1 VNDFTW
7 ISSPT
12 TGDGFTRPYNHAK
25 EAPAEA
31 MRTVY
36 LVTRHPD
43 VARLGPGLERFGY
56 SAPAIAP
63 DRLANEEGGI
73 TADVVVLDL
82 RDVPPAA
89 FNLLSESYAEAGIVL
104 IVLAAEEQ
112 FDRITADLA
121 VDDFS
126 IIPVNAVE
134 LARRIERALW
144 RRHGIDSENFVRCGA
159 LTLDLSNYRVTVGPE
174 SLVLTFKEYELL
186 RFLAMNAGRVF
197 TREQLL
203 NRVWGYD
210 YFGGARTV
218 DVHIRRIRSKIE
230 IHGHTFIETVRN
242 VGYRLVAEAR
252 DEER

>member
-1 VNDFTW
+1 
-7 ISSPT
+7 
-12 TGDGFTRPYNHAK
+12 
-25 EAPAEA
+25 
-31 MRTVY
+31 MRTVF

-43 VARLGPGLERFGY
+43 VSRLGPALERAGF

-63 DRLANEEGGI
+63 DKLASDDVVPR
-73 TADVVVLDL
+73 ADAVVLDL
-82 RDVPPAA
+82 RDIPPAA
-89 FNLLSESYAEAGIVL
+89 FTLLSSTYAEHGVAL
-104 IVLAAEEQ
+104 LALVPDDQLE
-112 FDRITADLA
+112 RITADLA
-121 VDDFS
+121 IDDFLVL
-126 IIPVNAVE
+126 PAGAGE

-144 RRHGIDSENFVRCGA
+144 RKHGIDSENFVRCGA
-159 LTLDLSNYRVTVGPE
+159 LTLDLSNYRVMVAE
-174 SLVLTFKEYELL
+174 QSLVLTFKEYELL

-230 IHGHTFIETVRN
+230 VGGHAFIETVRN

-252 DEER
+252 KDEVGE